1 MRSKEKIE
9 QLAKLKYSYEYGIE
23 TNVIDD
29 LRRCFIEAYNQCQE
43 YMTKEIL
50 FLIDTYK
57 SDILKLEKELQ
68 DKELP
73 IGLSARDKDDFS
85 LITLTQ
91 IQTLQ
96 FVISNLEIG
105 ILRDEIN
112 YKASGPFAVQKHLK
126 QD

>member
-1 MRSKEKIE
+1 MGNKAKEYTEKQYYKVDDVDE
-9 QLAKLKYSYEYGIE
+9 FNGEPLAVY
-23 TNVIDD
+23 
-29 LRRCFIEAYNQCQE
+29 RAYTQCQE

-105 ILRDEIN
+105 IIRDEIN

>member
-9 QLAKLKYSYEYGIE
+9 QLANDYSKGKSSS
-23 TNVIDD
+23 NVFTENHKKD
-29 LRRCFIEAYNQCQE
+29 FIKGYTQCQE

-105 ILRDEIN
+105 IIRDEIN